1 MFGYR
6 FHFVRRFFRRFMTPI
21 TVEEAEAKK
30 AFLAK
35 GYFFIS
41 LVAFTSVLYQVKKGR
56 LDWVASEGL
65 VPDDELKLSPGMFT
79 ILSLIVYYHGNNFF
93 FFFIAFQYARMLGVD
108 KATVIRMKGVNVLGS
123 KDYDKESFD
132 PTQHVL
138 EEENAPLDP
147 ERKFLQL

>member
-1 MFGYR
+1 MK
-6 FHFVRRFFRRFMTPI
+6 PL

-30 AFLAK
+30 ALLAK

-65 VPDDELKLSPGMFT
+65 APDDESRLSPGMFT

-93 FFFIAFQYARMLGVD
+93 FLAFQYARMLGVD
-108 KATVIRMKGVNVLGS
+108 KATVIRIKGVNVLNS
-123 KDYDKESFD
+123 KGYDKESFD

-138 EEENAPLDP
+138 EEENASIDP

>member
-65 VPDDELKLSPGMFT
+65 VPDDELKLSP
-79 ILSLIVYYHGNNFF
+79 
-93 FFFIAFQYARMLGVD
+93 AFQYARMLGVD

>member
-1 MFGYR
+1 MLYLIFPDR

-65 VPDDELKLSPGMFT
+65 VPDDELKLSP
-79 ILSLIVYYHGNNFF
+79 
-93 FFFIAFQYARMLGVD
+93 AFQYARMLGVD

>member
-6 FHFVRRFFRRFMTPI
+6 FHFVRRFFRRFMKPL

-30 AFLAK
+30 ALLAK

-65 VPDDELKLSPGMFT
+65 APDDESKLSP
-79 ILSLIVYYHGNNFF
+79 
-93 FFFIAFQYARMLGVD
+93 AFQYARMLGVD
-108 KATVIRMKGVNVLGS
+108 KATVIRIKGVDVLGS
-123 KDYDKESFD
+123 KGYDKESFD

-138 EEENAPLDP
+138 EEENASIDP

>member
-1 MFGYR
+1 
-6 FHFVRRFFRRFMTPI
+6 MTPI

-65 VPDDELKLSPGMFT
+65 VPDDELKLSP
-79 ILSLIVYYHGNNFF
+79 
-93 FFFIAFQYARMLGVD
+93 AFQYARMLGVD